1 MCVFFGI
8 CLIKYVLKVFKKFC
22 VFLNFL
28 CSEFVLEIVLV
39 MELGWKWFKKDKFDI
54 DEILYFVFENIMK
67 LEIYLLVLMILREK
81 FFDLFFVMINIVIIF
96 VDYLYY

>member
-1 MCVFFGI
+1 MCVCIGI

-54 DEILYFVFENIMK
+54 DEILYFVFENIM
-67 LEIYLLVLMILREK
+67 LVLMILREK
-81 FFDLFFVMINIVIIF
+81 FFDLLFVMINIVIIF

>member
-54 DEILYFVFENIMK
+54 DEILYFVFENIM
-67 LEIYLLVLMILREK
+67 LVLMILREK